1 MARPANLEAMA
12 SQQPIFA
19 ESEQLPAGNA
29 PESRAQQHDDAGL
42 PKPAPVWLQRMS
54 LLVLVLFCFYIGGL
68 LAVLPWSPRYWDQ
81 NGWLLAHPA
90 VQAVLGQGWVRGL
103 VTGVGLID
111 IWIGVS
117 ELLHYQDYK
126 R

>member
-1 MARPANLEAMA
+1 MAL
-12 SQQPIFA
+12 QQPIFA
-19 ESEQLPAGNA
+19 ESEQLPAGAA
-29 PESRAQQHDDAGL
+29 PDAAANPRIEKEEDTDL
-42 PKPAPVWLQRMS
+42 PRPAPVWLQRLS
-54 LLVLVLFCFYIGGL
+54 LLVLVVFCFLVGGL
-68 LAVLPWSPRYWDQ
+68 TAALPWWMPRYWDQ
-81 NGWLLAHPA
+81 NGWLMAHPA
-90 VQAVLGQGWVRGL
+90 VHAVLARGWVRGL